1 MLKYRAVLDT
11 GVLVSA
17 ATHNGKAR
25 RLADRAVSKKQ
36 YVLLGSPDIIAAVN
50 KILSGLG
57 SDASRGALERFGS
70 VTGSIELVR
79 PTSLFTVVP
88 DPDHAIV
95 INAAR
100 DGRANYIVTDNQ
112 RFRQMRAVGEISV
125 ISVNKMLY
133 YLPLEP
139 A

>member
-11 GVLVSA
+11 SVLVGA
-17 ATHNGKAR
+17 AIRNEKAR
-25 RLADRAVSKKQ
+25 RLVDRAVSKKQ
-36 YVLLGSPDIIAAVN
+36 YVLLGSPDIITAVN
-50 KILSGLG
+50 KTLGGLG
-57 SDASRGALERFGS
+57 SEASSDALERFGS
-70 VTGSIELVR
+70 VTGSIELVH

-88 DPDHAIV
+88 DPDRAIV
-95 INAAR
+95 LSAAR
-100 DGRANYIVTDNQ
+100 DGRANYIITDNQ
-112 RFRQMRAVGEISV
+112 RFRQMKAVGEISV